1 MGLALPNLSPNPISN
16 ANPNPNPDQVYADMS
31 RSVREYADDERSM
44 IQLVFAPVTP
54 EAGADRNWLKQT
66 DEQIIDATLEEL
78 GLLFPQP

>member
-1 MGLALPNLSPNPISN
+1 MGLALPYLDPNPISN
-16 ANPNPNPDQVYADMS
+16 ANPNPNPEQVYADMS

-78 GLLFPQP
+78 GRLFPQP